1 MADAMVTG
9 RMSAAK
15 KEAGNRVLKSL
26 GLSASQAIN
35 QLYDR
40 LIEEQ
45 QLPFAQTS
53 KKQLTEAQREEAHQF
68 VSGIPHRNSL
78 SNLDDDAIKRRK
90 LAAKAHL

>member
-1 MADAMVTG
+1 MTDAMVTG

-45 QLPFAQTS
+45 KLPFAQTP
-53 KKQLTEAQREEAHQF
+53 KKQPTEAQRQEAHRF
-68 VSGIPHRNSL
+68 VSAIPHRNSL

>member
-40 LIEEQ
+40 LIEDQ
-45 QLPFAQTS
+45 QLPFAQTP
-53 KKQLTEAQREEAHQF
+53 KKQPTEAQRKEAHRF